1 MIDVSTLLEQIC
13 ETTKYV
19 SEHSQYVK
27 INYQRLDEI
36 IAAGDFDTIG
46 YWLDSNPF
54 GLLDLSYREI
64 INFLLVYHTIGDYC
78 FWGDP
83 KWEIQTNDGEV
94 LDGSYAIMYL
104 LIQRF
109 KEGKSFAMSMLTF
122 STLLDG
128 NVEIPLLKERYA
140 CLCEMNC
147 YLDSLGTDFYD
158 AIQDMKD
165 DVSLLDYLVEHLSYF
180 KDEWD
185 YQGKKVYFYKRAQL
199 LTSDILHVRKMI
211 EKVDVSYSHL
221 VGCADY
227 KIPQVMR
234 CQGILEFNEE
244 LSHLVDSKQELEAGS
259 PMEIEIRANNLV
271 VIDYIAKKLNEKVA
285 RMDINDYIWLLGQDK
300 SKMVKPYHR
309 TLTICY

>member
-1 MIDVSTLLEQIC
+1 MSTLLNEIS

-19 SEHSQYVK
+19 SEHSTYVK
-27 INYQRLDEI
+27 INYERLDEI

-54 GLLDLSYREI
+54 DLLHMSYRDI
-64 INFLLVYHTIGDYC
+64 INFLLVYHTIGDFC
-78 FWGDP
+78 FWGEP
-83 KWEIQTNDGEV
+83 KWEIQTDDGKT

-109 KEGKSFAMSMLTF
+109 KEGKSFNMSMLTF
-122 STLLDG
+122 STMLDG

-140 CLCEMNC
+140 FLKEMNR
-147 YLDSLGTDFYD
+147 YLATLSGDFYD
-158 AIQDMKD
+158 AICTYKD
-165 DVSLLDYLVEHLSYF
+165 DISLLDYLVTHLSYL
-180 KDEWD
+180 KDEFI
-185 YQGKKVYFYKRAQL
+185 YQGKKVSFYKRAQL

-211 EKVDVSYSHL
+211 EKVDVDYSHL

-234 CQGILEFNEE
+234 CQGILEFNDE
-244 LSHLVDSKQELEAGS
+244 LSYLVDNKMELEAGS
-259 PMEIEIRANNLV
+259 SMEIEIRANNLV
-271 VIDYIAKKLNEKVA
+271 VIDYIANQLHHRVA

-300 SKMVKPYHR
+300 SKMTKPYHR
-309 TLTICY
+309 TLTACY